1 MMQITVLHSTDSMQL
16 FKKINMENT
25 WKYKKYNKIHL
36 ENIHGKIAMI
46 YIKWKKLKIKFY
58 YTMTLLKYTESQ
70 IINIYPYTQVLKV
83 KWKFDLLE
91 WCNCIIWILDIIL
104 NLLIQC
110 YLGNKIRT
118 PFFWRKNRIL
128 GKRTE
133 RVKETYIEG

>member
-58 YTMTLLKYTESQ
+58 YTMTLLKYT
-70 IINIYPYTQVLKV
+70 V
-83 KWKFDLLE
+83 
-91 WCNCIIWILDIIL
+91 
-104 NLLIQC
+104 
-110 YLGNKIRT
+110 
-118 PFFWRKNRIL
+118 
-128 GKRTE
+128 
-133 RVKETYIEG
+133 RVK